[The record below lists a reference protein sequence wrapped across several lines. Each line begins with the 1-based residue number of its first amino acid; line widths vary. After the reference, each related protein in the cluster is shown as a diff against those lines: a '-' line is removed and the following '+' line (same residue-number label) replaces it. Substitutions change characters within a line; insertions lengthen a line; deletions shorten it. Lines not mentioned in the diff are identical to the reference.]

1 MKHSKDLIEMLNS
14 EHFCAGTVKF
24 WLSKNNTNELLQI
37 KKWYVACSS
46 NYINCT
52 QMRKKAKLGEKEE
65 TSPILSNSNLIMR
78 KENR

>member
-1 MKHSKDLIEMLNS
+1 MKHSKDLIEMLKS

-52 QMRKKAKLGEKEE
+52 QMRKKAKLGEKE

>member
-1 MKHSKDLIEMLNS
+1 MLKS
-14 EHFCAGTVKF
+14 EQFCAGTVKF
-24 WLSKNNTNELLQI
+24 RLSKNNTNELQI

-46 NYINCT
+46 NYINCM
-52 QMRKKAKLGEKEE
+52 QMRKKSKLEEKEE